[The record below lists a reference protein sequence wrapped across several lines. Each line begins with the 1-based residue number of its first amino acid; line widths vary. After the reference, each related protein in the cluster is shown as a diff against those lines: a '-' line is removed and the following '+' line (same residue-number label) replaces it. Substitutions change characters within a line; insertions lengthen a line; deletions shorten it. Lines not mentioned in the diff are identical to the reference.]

1 MARLVINDDTGKTQ
15 IFELSTPTI
24 SIGRAEVND
33 LVLNHPSIS
42 RYHARI
48 SVLPGGTVLV
58 NDLGSLNGTYVNS
71 QKIQE
76 ANLKA
81 GDCINAGVYELR
93 YEVGPAT
100 RLRIQTGRTVPGH
113 VAELIDPQDLTS
125 SLRPAPSAAP
135 VEDVAIGDRV
145 RDLEKEN
152 HLLKLLLGV
161 GKTLSAAHTSDETLE
176 QVMKLIFQMENVERG
191 FVMLRDEKKGFLP
204 AVLLYKDDK
213 LRKQSRGVALS
224 RTMIDRVMEEKL
236 PSLIHDVAQDDR
248 FRASESL
255 RLSGVQ
261 SAMCAPLLYRD
272 QVLGLFY
279 VDCLSKVWGFT
290 QEELGIFSVV
300 AAEAA
305 ISLASAQSHQELA
318 KRLME
323 KKALERFLDSAA
335 VEKML
340 ANPDQISLGGENQK
354 ATILFSDLRGF
365 TQLSEKME
373 PADVVELL
381 NECFT
386 EMTDLVFEKS
396 GTLDKY
402 TGDGLMVVFGA
413 PLARPDDAQRAVE
426 TAIAMQIALQRLNE
440 HWEKTGR
447 QPLRMGIGINTG
459 MVTAGN
465 IGSTKRMDYTV
476 IGDSVNLASRLCA
489 NALPGQVLIS
499 ASCEEDLDGE
509 LPLKKLDAIRV
520 KGREA
525 RVNIY
530 EVGWQEHSSKGS
542 RQPTGRDGSEIQE
555 NPAGQV
561 K

>member
-93 YEVGPAT
+93 YEVGAAT
-100 RLRIQTGRTVPGH
+100 RLRIQTGKTVPGH

-135 VEDVAIGDRV
+135 VKDVAIEDRV

-161 GKTLSAAHTSDETLE
+161 GKTLSAAHTSEETLE

-236 PSLIHDVAQDDR
+236 PLLIHDVAQDDR

-335 VEKML
+335 VEKIL

-396 GTLDKY
+396 RTLDKY

-499 ASCEEDLDGE
+499 ASCEEDLDGK

-530 EVGWQEHSSKGS
+530 EVGWQEHGSKGS

-555 NPAGQV
+555 NPAGQI